1 MTYRLCLVGYG
12 KIARDQHHSVI
23 AEHASFTLASIV
35 SRSGVEVDV
44 PSFTSLTEALEAGPD
59 VDAVVLCT
67 PPGPRGA
74 LALEAMAAG
83 KAVFLEKPPALT
95 VSAAEALTQ
104 TAFEA
109 GVTLFAS
116 WHSRF
121 APFVERARLWAAERD
136 VAHVQI
142 DWREDVLKWH
152 PGQDW
157 LWQPGGMGVFDPGI
171 NALSI
176 LTEILPGTVALSAAD
191 LYIPANKS
199 QPIAADLTFEGPGLT
214 GRAGFDFRE
223 VGDEVWTMTLTD
235 AGGAQ
240 LTLLDGGAALQI
252 EDGPIERAP
261 EAEYRG
267 LYDRFAAL
275 LADGVSEMDLRPLQ
289 LVADAYL
296 CAVCHSVAPFHDP
309 ATSPK

>member
-12 KIARDQHHSVI
+12 KIAQDQHVPVINTHPKFELVSV
-23 AEHASFTLASIV
+23 V
-35 SRSGVEVDV
+35 SRSGTKADQPVF
-44 PSFTSLTEALEAGPD
+44 PTLKQALKEGSD
-59 VDAVVLCT
+59 FDGVILCT

-95 VSAAEALTQ
+95 VSAAEALTEA
-104 TAFEA
+104 AFEA

-121 APFVERARLWAAERD
+121 APFVEQARLWAAEHG
-136 VAHVQI
+136 VSEVQI

-176 LTEILPGTVALSAAD
+176 LTEIVPVPVFVTAAQ
-191 LYIPANKS
+191 LHIPENKS
-199 QPIAADLTFEGPGLT
+199 QPIAAHLELNGPDL
-214 GRAGFDFRE
+214 AGTAVFDFRE
-223 VGDEVWTMTLTD
+223 TGDEVWTIRLT
-235 AGGAQ
+235 APTGKA
-240 LTLLDGGAALQI
+240 LTLSQGGSALQI
-252 EDGPIERAP
+252 GDGLIEQEK

-267 LYDRFAAL
+267 LYDRFAEL
-275 LADGVSEMDLRPLQ
+275 ISDGVSEVDLRPLQ

-296 CAVCHSVAPFHDP
+296 CSTRHVAPAFHDP
-309 ATSPK
+309 AAAPK